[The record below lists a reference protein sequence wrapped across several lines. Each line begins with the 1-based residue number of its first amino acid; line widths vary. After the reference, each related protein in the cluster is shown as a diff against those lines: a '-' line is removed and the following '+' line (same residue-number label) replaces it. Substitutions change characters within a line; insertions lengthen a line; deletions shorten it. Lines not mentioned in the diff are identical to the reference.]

1 MKPQWQQQQQQH
13 QEQMRRQQEL
23 TQEQFKRMHQQQE
36 QAQEQMHQQQE
47 RLQKQMHD
55 GQEQLRHMQES
66 AVHQQELARQQHE
79 RQQFQQGN
87 LAGLGARPR
96 KTISQTWGAA
106 GAPTPRAAV
115 PKPLKIAQPAGAVQV
130 RQPAPQPYRM
140 AAIPEPRP
148 RRFLA
153 FLVTVL
159 GAALSL
165 AAAGVV
171 GGGQLMQ
178 IGVLVAGLLITL
190 YLARK
195 VWRSSLD

>member
-13 QEQMRRQQEL
+13 QEQVRRQQEL

-55 GQEQLRHMQES
+55 GQEQLRHMQEN

-79 RQQFQQGN
+79 KQQLQQGD
-87 LAGLGARPR
+87 LAGLRTR
-96 KTISQTWGAA
+96 SQKTISQPWGTAGAA
-106 GAPTPRAAV
+106 TPRV
-115 PKPLKIAQPAGAVQV
+115 TSPKPLKIAQPTGAVQV
-130 RQPAPQPYRM
+130 KQPAPQPYRL
-140 AAIPEPRP
+140 AAIPEPKP

-153 FLVTVL
+153 FLVTIL

-165 AAAGVV
+165 VAPGVI
-171 GGGQLMQ
+171 GGSQVMQ
-178 IGVLVAGLLITL
+178 IAMLVAGLLITV